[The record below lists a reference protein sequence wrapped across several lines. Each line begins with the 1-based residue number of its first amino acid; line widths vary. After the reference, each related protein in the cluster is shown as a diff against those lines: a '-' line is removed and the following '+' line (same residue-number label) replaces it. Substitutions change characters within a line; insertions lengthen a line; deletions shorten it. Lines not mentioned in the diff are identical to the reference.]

1 MKSIFNLIVKGA
13 TAVMSAT
20 ISKQKAAVAPQAFLD
35 CLRHFLT
42 PTFWR
47 QAHRL
52 LPPWHTVRWRLQPLL
67 WTALVMTWCAGD
79 SVAER
84 FETAKAFYVASY
96 QRQRRPGKTVEG
108 FYKALA
114 RIPAAALRRL
124 AVVVLCRLQ
133 LVFQQRLL
141 VDAFLP

>member
-1 MKSIFNLIVKGA
+1 MSKEQRLFMRSRSSIR
-13 TAVMSAT
+13 
-20 ISKQKAAVAPQAFLD
+20 KAAVSPQSLLD

-42 PTFWR
+42 PAFWR

-52 LPPWHTVRWRLQPLL
+52 LRPYRAIRWHPQPLL
-67 WTALVMTWCAGD
+67 WTLLVMTWCTGD

-108 FYKALA
+108 FHKALA
-114 RIPAAALRRL
+114 RVPAAVLRRL
-124 AVVVLCRLQ
+124 ADLVRRRLQ
-133 LVFQQRLL
+133 QVFQQRLV
-141 VDAFLP
+141 VDGFVPLGCD